1 MGSPRAA
8 RAFLQITVR
17 VFRLVIEHFR
27 RGGGSLTEGEDT
39 VPRRKEVGES
49 SGARDYS
56 T

>member
-8 RAFLQITVR
+8 RAVLQITVR
-17 VFRLVIEHFR
+17 VLRLAIEHFR
-27 RGGGSLTEGEDT
+27 RGDKPLAEGEDA
-39 VPRRKEVGES
+39 VPRRKEAGES